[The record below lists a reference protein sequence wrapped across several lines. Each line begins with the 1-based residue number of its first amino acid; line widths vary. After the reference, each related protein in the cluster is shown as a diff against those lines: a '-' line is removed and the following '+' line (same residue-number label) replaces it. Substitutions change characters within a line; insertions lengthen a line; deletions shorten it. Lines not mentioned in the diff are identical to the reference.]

1 MGTPALGAH
10 LGMRRLIVGP
20 YSLLYKYDAAEDVVS
35 IVGVS
40 RGGPLFR

>member
-1 MGTPALGAH
+1 MGAQQRR
-10 LGMRRLIVGP
+10 RRLIVGP
-20 YSLLYKYDAAEDVVS
+20 YSVLYEYDEADDVVS